1 MLANLYPPLVV
12 LWLVAEVAL
21 VFARKAGAA
30 DAGNLER
37 GAVAVIWIVLAASA
51 LATLAASFLDV
62 LRLPLSAA
70 AQRWTVNAALIL
82 GLAVRWTAVV
92 VLGRY
97 FSVHVT
103 IQDGHELVDR
113 GPYRW
118 VRHPA
123 YSGILICFLGLGIAS
138 GNWLG
143 LALATVPPS
152 IVVLERIRVE
162 EAALTAALGERYRAY
177 CARTRRLVPGVY

>member
-1 MLANLYPPLVV
+1 MVDVLFAPLIAVWLAS
-12 LWLVAEVAL
+12 EVAL
-21 VFARKAGAA
+21 IFLRRAGSSER
-30 DAGNLER
+30 GKLER

-51 LATLAASFLDV
+51 LATLAASYLDV
-62 LRLPLSAA
+62 FRLPLPAA
-70 AQRWTVNAALIL
+70 ALKWTANAVLLA
-82 GLAVRWTAVV
+82 GLAVRWTAIV

-103 IQDGHELVDR
+103 IRDDHRIVDR

-118 VRHPA
+118 VRHPS
-123 YSGILICFLGLGIAS
+123 YSGILISFVGLGIAS

-143 LALATVPPS
+143 LVLATVPPA

-162 EAALTAALGERYRAY
+162 EAALTAALGERYRGY